1 MGNCSKTQ
9 EQKCDW
15 FKMSLHKQNKL
26 IWKCDRKQS
35 EDSVKRISQVESI
48 EFEET
53 FALVAKMEAMKMLLA
68 YAFSKRIKVY
78 KMDVNLYF
86 VNGDLEEVYIEQPKG
101 FLLSKG
107 EGYVCRLNKALYG
120 LKKAS
125 RAWYSIFGRYMQ
137 QQGFKKENVDNNL

>member
-15 FKMSLHKQNKL
+15 YRMSLHKQTKW
-26 IWKCDRKQS
+26 IWKGDQKQS
-35 EDSVKRISQVESI
+35 KDSVQRISQVEEI

-53 FALVAKMEAMKMLLA
+53 FALVAKMEAIKILLA
-68 YAFSKRIKVY
+68 YWCSKRIKVY
-78 KMDVNLYF
+78 KMDVNLYL

-101 FLLSKG
+101 FLLSKD

-125 RAWYSIFGRYMQ
+125 RAWYSIFSKYLQ
-137 QQGFKKENVDNNL
+137 QQGLKKGNADNNL